1 MPIYLSYGK
10 QKYTIADL
18 PDVEWAYSYSAK
30 EFEKELN
37 DLFAG
42 QTLKAIYVDLDGYLE
57 ALSSCKDCI
66 DMSYMGGTALVVFE
80 KTVLQLAIHVEGM
93 IEYRHFPI
101 WEMRLRRVF
110 DYAPDD
116 MVMADRYFFNAID
129 HDVSYD
135 YTDKETKNI
144 SVKGTD
150 TWAFPQ
156 PNFDEEKADKAAEG
170 NNLPAEIAIY
180 TESCVVRFLGSDL
193 EYYLVYFEAPD
204 AH

>member
-1 MPIYLSYGK
+1 
-10 QKYTIADL
+10 
-18 PDVEWAYSYSAK
+18 
-30 EFEKELN
+30 
-37 DLFAG
+37 
-42 QTLKAIYVDLDGYLE
+42 
-57 ALSSCKDCI
+57 
-66 DMSYMGGTALVVFE
+66 MSYMGGTALVVFE

-135 YTDKETKNI
+135 YT
-144 SVKGTD
+144 
-150 TWAFPQ
+150 WAFPQ